1 MRGIGECVC
10 GRQLYCKPIWSQCVG
25 ERSEKWKFP
34 CYYALYNKN
43 YVLFFGVSVDDND
56 DGSMNFPFTTNWAVG
71 DHTRLTPFLQQPL
84 S

>member
-1 MRGIGECVC
+1 MSVVGSCIVSQSGASVW
-10 GRQLYCKPIWSQCVG
+10 GRSC
-25 ERSEKWKFP
+25 EKWKFP

-56 DGSMNFPFTTNWAVG
+56 DGSMIFPFTTNWAVG